1 MRVLMISDVY
11 FPRVNGVSTSIQTF
25 GRELT
30 AKGHKVTLIT
40 PSYGSQSVEPF
51 EVIRIPSRYLPFD
64 PEDRIMRWGRLRDH
78 RAALR
83 AQRFDLVHIH
93 TPFVAHYAGLALA
106 RWLSVPVVESYHTF
120 FEQYLDKYV
129 PLVPSAWLRLMARR
143 FSAAQCND
151 VDALAVPSQAMLDVL
166 IRYGIRT
173 PASLVPTGIDL
184 GKFSQGDGERFR
196 QRWGIASGRP
206 LLVHVGRLAFEKNCD
221 FLLRMLVQVK
231 TQMPEVL
238 LVIAGDGPA
247 LNRLQRLSHRLG
259 LAEQVLFTGY
269 LARDGSLEDCYSA
282 GDAFVFSS
290 LTETQGLVLLESMA
304 LGTPVVAIAEMGTRE
319 VLRDSEGCLI
329 AQHDEHHFAEQC
341 LRLLREP
348 ELRAQLATRARTYA
362 QRWSAPVLAERM
374 IDFYARTL
382 LRAESHGQESSAAAK
397 TDQSPLRPTVAQDS
411 GSGPSSRASSRPR
424 VEVKRV
430 SGDSLG
436 ATHPPDIALD
446 PIEFDPDPEPNR
458 SLT

>member
-25 GRELT
+25 GRELV
-30 AKGHKVTLIT
+30 AKGHRVTLIT
-40 PSYGSQSVEPF
+40 PSYGAVTADPF

-64 PEDRIMRWGRLRDH
+64 PEDRIMRWGLLRDK

-106 RWLSVPVVESYHTF
+106 RWLSIPVVESYHTF
-120 FEQYLDKYV
+120 FEQYLDKYI
-129 PLVPSAWLRLMARR
+129 PLVPSAWLRYAARR

-166 IRYGIRT
+166 TRYGIRT
-173 PASLVPTGIDL
+173 PAEVVPTGIDL
-184 GKFSQGDGERFR
+184 AKFGQGYGERFR
-196 QRWGIASGRP
+196 QRWGIRSERP

-221 FLLRMLVQVK
+221 FLLRMLAYVK
-231 TQMPEVL
+231 VAVPDVL

-247 LNRLQRLSHRLG
+247 LKRLRR
-259 LAEQVLFTGY
+259 LAERLDLQQQVLFTGY

-319 VLRDSEGCLI
+319 VLRESEGCLI
-329 AQHDEHHFAEQC
+329 AEDDPAQFAGQC
-341 LRLLREP
+341 IRLLREAN
-348 ELRAQLATRARTYA
+348 LRAKLGASARAYA
-362 QRWSAPVLAERM
+362 RSWSAPVLAERM
-374 IDFYARTL
+374 IDFYAATL
-382 LRAESHGQESSAAAK
+382 LRSETAIGEPLARTERAGGLPCVAAR
-397 TDQSPLRPTVAQDS
+397 TNT
-411 GSGPSSRASSRPR
+411 
-424 VEVKRV
+424 
-430 SGDSLG
+430 DSL
-436 ATHPPDIALD
+436 ASAVA
-446 PIEFDPDPEPNR
+446 PEEQHSTAR
-458 SLT
+458 